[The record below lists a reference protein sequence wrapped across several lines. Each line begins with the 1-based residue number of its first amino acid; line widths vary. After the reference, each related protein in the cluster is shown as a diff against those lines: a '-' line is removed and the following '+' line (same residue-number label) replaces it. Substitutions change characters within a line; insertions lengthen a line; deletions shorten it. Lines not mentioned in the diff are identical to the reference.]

1 VKEFMK
7 FPDRT
12 ISSPEAIESFFEEEE
27 KKLVEIEADELLAR

>member
-1 VKEFMK
+1 MK

-27 KKLVEIEADELLAR
+27 EKKLVEIEADELLAR

>member
-1 VKEFMK
+1 MK